1 MKGVFSLLASA
12 GFLCLLTT
20 TGLTNDDLSRW
31 EGARQKEPLL
41 STWDKPAFAPAP
53 SMDSVPWLNSRP
65 AKGPHVDFLLSPEVE
80 SLGPLRAQKGNW
92 PASSEM
98 PPCFAPSPRW

>member
-31 EGARQKEPLL
+31 EGARQEEPLL
-41 STWDKPAFAPAP
+41 STWDKPAFSPAP
-53 SMDSVPWLNSRP
+53 YMNSVPWLDSRP
-65 AKGPHVDFLLSPEVE
+65 AKGPRVDFLLSPEVE
-80 SLGPLRAQKGNW
+80 SLGPLPARKGSW
-92 PASSEM
+92 PAISEM
-98 PPCFAPSPRW
+98 PSSQAN